1 MDSVYLSSRIYLK
14 VNHFVM
20 VPLLY
25 SSSFFL
31 AEKWEGASS
40 MFCFRVVGGGAA
52 SGSLAVV
59 VLVQ

>member
-31 AEKWEGASS
+31 AEKWEGAS
-40 MFCFRVVGGGAA
+40 MFCFRVVGGAA